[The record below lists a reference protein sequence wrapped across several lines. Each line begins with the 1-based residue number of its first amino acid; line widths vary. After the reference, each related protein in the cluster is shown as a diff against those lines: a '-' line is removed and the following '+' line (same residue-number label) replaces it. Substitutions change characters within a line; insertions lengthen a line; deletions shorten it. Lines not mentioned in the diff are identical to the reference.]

1 MSRKSKNVVTG
12 AAGFIGSHLVD
23 RLLEN
28 GATVVGIDNMK
39 LGRRANL
46 ALALKQSS
54 FTFYEADVNNLPRC
68 RDVIAKEHQ
77 TTPFNIVWHMAA
89 NSDIRAGVADP
100 DVDLR
105 DTFLT
110 THNVLKV
117 MREVGIPQ
125 LAFASTSAMY
135 GVHPGLLREDTGP
148 LFPISNYGAMK
159 LASEAIIS
167 AAQESFLQRAWIFRF
182 PNVVGSRSTHGVI
195 HDFVQK
201 LKQTPAEL
209 EVLGDGSQAKPYF
222 HVNDLIDAMLFIT
235 DHAAEPLNYFNIGT
249 ADSVT
254 TVRYIAK
261 AVVDRMA
268 PGAKISYTGGSKGWP
283 GDVPRF
289 NYSIE
294 KLAALGW
301 VPKLTSDEAVDRAV
315 EEVVGE
321 ALGTKTSESTKR
333 KAQSSR

>member
-1 MSRKSKNVVTG
+1 
-12 AAGFIGSHLVD
+12 
-23 RLLEN
+23 
-28 GATVVGIDNMK
+28 
-39 LGRRANL
+39 
-46 ALALKQSS
+46 
-54 FTFYEADVNNLPRC
+54 
-68 RDVIAKEHQ
+68 
-77 TTPFNIVWHMAA
+77 
-89 NSDIRAGVADP
+89 
-100 DVDLR
+100 
-105 DTFLT
+105 
-110 THNVLKV
+110 
-117 MREVGIPQ
+117 
-125 LAFASTSAMY
+125 
-135 GVHPGLLREDTGP
+135 
-148 LFPISNYGAMK
+148 MK